1 MENFIRN
8 NYPSAREGKQV
19 TRKCIQE
26 LSTVH
31 GFDLDHTIMATS
43 VCSDEI
49 VRSTTNFREYLG
61 HQNPFALGGLA
72 GYPFVGQTG
81 FKAFASHVPD
91 HGFILI
97 LYGSHIG
104 ISRNGEVGVM
114 QRRGQMLESSCCG
127 ALQASL
133 KSLEL
138 GTEPEADADYDYQQW
153 KIETEVHE
161 ERDRI
166 LKGSI
171 PLVQATEVMFSAIDR
186 RIRELLERTR
196 DDFRGRKV
204 ALVGGIIINTDLDL
218 PDWFD
223 LRHFEVLGF

>member
-8 NYPSAREGKQV
+8 NYPAAQEGKAV

-26 LSTVH
+26 LSTLY

-61 HQNPFALGGLA
+61 HQHPFALGGLA

-91 HGFILI
+91 RGFILI

-114 QRRGQMLESSCCG
+114 QRRGQLLESSCCG
-127 ALQASL
+127 ALQASIE
-133 KSLEL
+133 SLRQ
-138 GTEPEADADYDYQQW
+138 GAEPEADSEYDYQQW
-153 KIETEVHE
+153 KIESEVHS

-166 LKGSI
+166 LSSPI
-171 PLVQATEVMFSAIDR
+171 ALVQATEVMFTSIDR
-186 RIRELLERTR
+186 RIRQLLERTR
-196 DDFRGRKV
+196 MDFRGRKV

-223 LRHFEVLGF
+223 LRHFEVLEF